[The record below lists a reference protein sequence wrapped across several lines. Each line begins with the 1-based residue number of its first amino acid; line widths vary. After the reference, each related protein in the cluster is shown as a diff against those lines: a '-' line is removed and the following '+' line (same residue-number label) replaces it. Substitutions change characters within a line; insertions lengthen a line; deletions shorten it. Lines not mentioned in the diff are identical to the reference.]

1 MLNPLVY
8 LTKSDIP
15 FQAAQ
20 VVIHQPTLKEIGIMG
35 ENEFFIGC
43 RILTI
48 SKDDINTEEVDKQD
62 LLRLSNFEIFM
73 TTVQDKSPIAR
84 RNAVYA
90 QMVLVLLFPEYKV
103 FFGKNAIF
111 LLSNSSQQNKPET
124 KYIDQKNFDE
134 FQQLI
139 HQMFCLKDLFGQ
151 QDSYNP
157 GNARAQALVEKFKKR
172 R

>member
-111 LLSNSSQQNKPET
+111 LLSNSS
-124 KYIDQKNFDE
+124 
-134 FQQLI
+134 
-139 HQMFCLKDLFGQ
+139 
-151 QDSYNP
+151 
-157 GNARAQALVEKFKKR
+157 
-172 R
+172 